1 MKTFRI
7 GVIFCLVMCVACGPR
22 PQLGTNVDRLIEIP
36 NSNSIDTSKETTLK
50 GYEVGSS
57 TNRLLLEVVSSR
69 FGMVLTQG
77 RVLDLRV
84 LDNGD
89 AEADHIDAG
98 GHVLR
103 KQYTLNSDE
112 MKTLQRMLT
121 LPGVREAG
129 PKYALEDA
137 CLDASYER
145 EFILSIPDVPDRK
158 SIVIL
163 ECRPAKSDQTLKL
176 PPEDVTMLL
185 NFVDDLRSHKPSAS
199 DAIDNG
205 LVLDAIDQFAALHLV
220 KSLRTKRVSSDS
232 IELRIWVGF
241 SPDVTRGLLL
251 NKRVDS
257 CKSIYLPPELS
268 DANKPR
274 DVGERAGCAG
284 LWSLIE
290 NSGFMNL
297 PDDSIVGS
305 VEAKNDS
312 DVVIVEVKEGDRYHY
327 FKYSSPCDS
336 ELTEAKLLV
345 DTLAKIGSELSLEF
359 YPCPRKL

>member
-1 MKTFRI
+1 MTTQALFSLRRLSSIIYAQRNGYGSIVLGDVPYPTQEIKTSGKVGVMKTFRI

-57 TNRLLLEVVSSR
+57 MNRLLLEVVSSR

-145 EFILSIPDVPDRK
+145 EFILSIPDVPGRK

-205 LVLDAIDQFAALHLV
+205 LVLDAIDQFAALGFGGKVSGQKEFHL
-220 KSLRTKRVSSDS
+220 T
-232 IELRIWVGF
+232 
-241 SPDVTRGLLL
+241 LL
-251 NKRVDS
+251 N
-257 CKSIYLPPELS
+257 
-268 DANKPR
+268 
-274 DVGERAGCAG
+274 
-284 LWSLIE
+284 
-290 NSGFMNL
+290 SG
-297 PDDSIVGS
+297 SGS
-305 VEAKNDS
+305 ALALTS
-312 DVVIVEVKEGDRYHY
+312 HGDCY
-327 FKYSSPCDS
+327 
-336 ELTEAKLLV
+336 
-345 DTLAKIGSELSLEF
+345 
-359 YPCPRKL
+359 